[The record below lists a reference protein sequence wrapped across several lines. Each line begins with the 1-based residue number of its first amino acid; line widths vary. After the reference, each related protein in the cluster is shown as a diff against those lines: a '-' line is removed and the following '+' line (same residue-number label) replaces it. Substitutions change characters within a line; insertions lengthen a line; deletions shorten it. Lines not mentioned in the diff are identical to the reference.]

1 VYFGLFFRNHV
12 SSLCFSAHPAAPPP
26 VAPVAWLHGA
36 NAARRV
42 ARGRLRAQLTGLALR
57 VVGTGATMKSLL
69 RTLKRVQEL
78 GNAWKVLAHQGKVVF
93 KGGT

>member
-1 VYFGLFFRNHV
+1 
-12 SSLCFSAHPAAPPP
+12 
-26 VAPVAWLHGA
+26 
-36 NAARRV
+36 
-42 ARGRLRAQLTGLALR
+42 
-57 VVGTGATMKSLL
+57 VGTGATMKSLL